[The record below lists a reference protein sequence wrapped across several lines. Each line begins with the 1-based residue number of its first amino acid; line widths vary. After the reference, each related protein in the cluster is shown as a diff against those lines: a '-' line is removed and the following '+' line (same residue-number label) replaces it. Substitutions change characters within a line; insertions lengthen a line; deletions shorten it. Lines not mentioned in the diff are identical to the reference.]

1 MELLQLKYFLAVAE
15 SEHMTNTAKLLH
27 IAQPALTQSIHRLEQ
42 ELGVSL
48 FERAGRGIRLSPAG
62 AYVRDRVKPAM
73 ETLEN
78 VARDVQLFQQGEQ
91 GVVRVGVH
99 AASGVAIDG
108 IAAYSELNPH
118 VSFEITQD
126 ERERH
131 RDVIVTTI
139 TPRGSSTVENA
150 TEKTPFSER
159 IGIAVPASSSLGET
173 TSLSDFA
180 SERFIAL
187 AGSRRFREV
196 CDTFCARRAFTPHI
210 AFESDNPLVV
220 KKMIGLGLGVGFWPD
235 HSWGDLDPK
244 SCRLVHLQEPE
255 FTRDVIVAKTSRC
268 TPDSE
273 AQRFYEFLLD
283 YVAKRW
289 EE

>member
-15 SEHMTNTAKLLH
+15 IEHMTNTAKQLH

-73 ETLEN
+73 ETLED

-118 VSFEITQD
+118 VSFDVTQD

-150 TEKTPFSER
+150 VEKTPFSER
-159 IGIAVPASSSLGET
+159 IGIVVPASSALGDTASLA
-173 TSLSDFA
+173 DFA
-180 SERFIAL
+180 NERFIAL

-273 AQRFYEFLLD
+273 AQRFYDFLLD

>member
-1 MELLQLKYFLAVAE
+1 MELLQLKYFLAVAK
-15 SEHMTNTAKLLH
+15 SEHMTNTAKQLH

-62 AYVRDRVKPAM
+62 TYVRDRVKPAM

-118 VSFEITQD
+118 VSFDVTQD

-150 TEKTPFSER
+150 AEKIPFSER
-159 IGIAVPASSSLGET
+159 IGIVVPASSALGDTASLA
-173 TSLSDFA
+173 DFA
-180 SERFIAL
+180 NERFIAL

-273 AQRFYEFLLD
+273 AQRFYDFLLD

>member
-15 SEHMTNTAKLLH
+15 SEHMTNTAKQLH

-42 ELGVSL
+42 EFGVSL

-150 TEKTPFSER
+150 VEKTPFSER
-159 IGIAVPASSSLGET
+159 IGIVVPASSALGDTASLA
-173 TSLSDFA
+173 DFA
-180 SERFIAL
+180 NERFIAL

-273 AQRFYEFLLD
+273 AQRFYDFLLD

>member
-1 MELLQLKYFLAVAE
+1 MELLQLRYFLAVAE
-15 SEHMTNTAKLLH
+15 SEHMTNTAKQLH
-27 IAQPALTQSIHRLEQ
+27 IAQPTLTQSIHRLEQ

-108 IAAYSELNPH
+108 IAAYSEFNPH
-118 VSFEITQD
+118 VSFDVTQD

-150 TEKTPFSER
+150 IEKTPFSER
-159 IGIAVPASSSLGET
+159 IGIVVPASSALGDTASLA
-173 TSLSDFA
+173 DFA
-180 SERFIAL
+180 NERFIAL

-244 SCRLVHLQEPE
+244 SCRLVHLQETE

>member
-1 MELLQLKYFLAVAE
+1 MELLQLRYFLAVAE

-150 TEKTPFSER
+150 MEKTPFSER
-159 IGIAVPASSSLGET
+159 IGIAVPAGSALGDTASLA
-173 TSLSDFA
+173 DFA
-180 SERFIAL
+180 NDRFIAL

-196 CDTFCARRAFTPHI
+196 CDTFCAHRAFTPHI

-235 HSWGDLDPK
+235 HSWGDLDPA
-244 SCRLVHLQEPE
+244 SCRLVHLRETE
-255 FTRDVIVAKTSRC
+255 FMRDVIVAKTSRC

>member
-15 SEHMTNTAKLLH
+15 SEHMTNTAKQLH

-150 TEKTPFSER
+150 VEKTPFSER
-159 IGIAVPASSSLGET
+159 IGIAVPAGSALGET
-173 TSLSDFA
+173 ASLADFA
-180 SERFIAL
+180 NERFIAL

-196 CDTFCARRAFTPHI
+196 CDTFCTRRAFTPHI

>member
-15 SEHMTNTAKLLH
+15 SEHMTNTAKQLH

-73 ETLEN
+73 EPLEN

-118 VSFEITQD
+118 VSFDVTQD

-150 TEKTPFSER
+150 VEKTPFSER
-159 IGIAVPASSSLGET
+159 IGIVVPASSALGDTASLA
-173 TSLSDFA
+173 DFA
-180 SERFIAL
+180 NERFIAL

-273 AQRFYEFLLD
+273 AQRFYDFLLD

>member
-1 MELLQLKYFLAVAE
+1 MELLQLRYFLAVAE
-15 SEHMTNTAKLLH
+15 SEHMTNTAKQLH

-150 TEKTPFSER
+150 VEKTPFSER
-159 IGIAVPASSSLGET
+159 IGIAVPASSALGDTASLA
-173 TSLSDFA
+173 DFA
-180 SERFIAL
+180 NERFIAL

-273 AQRFYEFLLD
+273 AQRFYNFLLD
-283 YVAKRW
+283 YVTKRW
-289 EE
+289 GE

>member
-15 SEHMTNTAKLLH
+15 SEHMTNTAKQLH

-73 ETLEN
+73 EILEN

-150 TEKTPFSER
+150 VEKTPFSER
-159 IGIAVPASSSLGET
+159 IGIAVPAGSALGGTASLA
-173 TSLSDFA
+173 DFA
-180 SERFIAL
+180 NERFIAL

-244 SCRLVHLQEPE
+244 SCRLVHLQETE

-273 AQRFYEFLLD
+273 AQRFYDFLLD
-283 YVAKRW
+283 YVTKRW

>member
-1 MELLQLKYFLAVAE
+1 MELLQLRYFLAVAE
-15 SEHMTNTAKLLH
+15 NEHITNTAKQLH

-78 VARDVQLFQQGEQ
+78 VSRDVQLFQQGEQ

-150 TEKTPFSER
+150 VEKMPFSER
-159 IGIAVPASSSLGET
+159 IGIAVPASSALGDTASLA
-173 TSLSDFA
+173 DFA
-180 SERFIAL
+180 NERFIAL

-273 AQRFYEFLLD
+273 AQRFYDFLLD
-283 YVAKRW
+283 YVTKRW

>member
-1 MELLQLKYFLAVAE
+1 MNQEIIMSFICIVQQQTISAAAKTLLA
-15 SEHMTNTAKLLH
+15 S
-27 IAQPALTQSIHRLEQ
+27 QSTISHRIQVLEQ

-150 TEKTPFSER
+150 VEKTPFSER
-159 IGIAVPASSSLGET
+159 IGIAVPASSALGESA
-173 TSLSDFA
+173 SLSDFA

-244 SCRLVHLQEPE
+244 SCRLVHLQETE

>member
-1 MELLQLKYFLAVAE
+1 MELLQLRYFLAVAE

-118 VSFEITQD
+118 ISFEITQD

-150 TEKTPFSER
+150 VEKTPFSER
-159 IGIAVPASSSLGET
+159 IGIAVPASSALGDTASLA
-173 TSLSDFA
+173 DFA
-180 SERFIAL
+180 NERFIAL

-196 CDTFCARRAFTPHI
+196 CDTFCAHRAFTPHI

-283 YVAKRW
+283 YVTKRW

>member
-1 MELLQLKYFLAVAE
+1 MELLQLRYFLAVAE
-15 SEHMTNTAKLLH
+15 SEHMTNTAKQLH

-48 FERAGRGIRLSPAG
+48 FERAGRGIRLSSAG

-150 TEKTPFSER
+150 VEKTPFSER
-159 IGIAVPASSSLGET
+159 IGIAVPASSALGDTASLA
-173 TSLSDFA
+173 DFA
-180 SERFIAL
+180 NERFIAL

-196 CDTFCARRAFTPHI
+196 CDTFCAHRAFTPHI

-244 SCRLVHLQEPE
+244 SCRLVHLQETE

>member
-1 MELLQLKYFLAVAE
+1 MELLQLRYFLAVAE
-15 SEHMTNTAKLLH
+15 SEHMTNTAKQLH

-108 IAAYSELNPH
+108 IAAYSEFNPH
-118 VSFEITQD
+118 VSFDVTQD

-150 TEKTPFSER
+150 VEKTPFSER
-159 IGIAVPASSSLGET
+159 IGIVVPASSALGDTASLA
-173 TSLSDFA
+173 DFA
-180 SERFIAL
+180 NERFIAL

-273 AQRFYEFLLD
+273 AQRFYDFLLD